1 MNAFFKRSTL
11 NVNMIRNYFILLVL
25 IWIISACINS
35 DEQIS
40 FEKDAFKTPESF
52 TETNNAGEII
62 SEDKDDWRVS
72 PFYLNVVEVFRPAYP
87 NPTVVQYITVE
98 FLVSGIE
105 SVSGLVCY
113 VLRQDRSLSQVY
125 RNSNDVLPTG
135 LISVQ
140 LDPSLFAYAG
150 TISGAQGLHR
160 LLFYDI
166 NDRLITYGDVKIE
179 Q

>member
-1 MNAFFKRSTL
+1 MNR
-11 NVNMIRNYFILLVL
+11 IYLLLLAL
-25 IWIISACINS
+25 IWVNSACTNS
-35 DEQIS
+35 DEQIN

-52 TETNNAGEII
+52 TETNISGEII

-72 PFYLNVVEVFRPAYP
+72 PIYINVVEVFRPAYP
-87 NPTVVQYITVE
+87 NPAVVQNITVE

-113 VLRQDRSLSQVY
+113 VLRQDRSLNQVY
-125 RNSNDVLPTG
+125 RNSNNILPTG

-140 LDPSLFAYAG
+140 LDPSVFALSG

-160 LLFYDI
+160 LLFYDL

-179 Q
+179 